1 METYLA
7 AQQIASHLQDRYDS
21 IGALPGKF
29 GIIASLKTPDLDE
42 N

>member
-7 AQQIASHLQDRYDS
+7 AQQIASHLQDWYNF
-21 IGALPGKF
+21 IGALPGKH
-29 GIIASLKTPDLDE
+29 GISASLKTPELDE